1 MACLCTALTL
11 VAACAATPAPE
22 PKPVPSAPPTGFVPT
37 LGAPVKPSSVT
48 ATDVVFT
55 VQTDADHG
63 LWTISPEIYGVNA
76 PSPGASL
83 DSSMRAGNVRFGG
96 NRTSAYNWENNA
108 SNAGNDYHNQSDGYL
123 SSSNTPG
130 TLASTTFNQANSMGS
145 QTSALIT
152 VPIGDYV
159 AADKYPGGDVAT
171 PPSGFDG
178 GSADGGYDYLS
189 ARFKKNVAA
198 KGAPFSDTPDTSDD
212 SVYEDEMVAWAKGH
226 HQGTPVTFALDNEP
240 DLWSETHPRIHP
252 NPTTYAELVER
263 TTRFST
269 AIKNVW
275 PEAPILGF
283 VSYGWNGFT
292 KLQNAPDAA
301 GNGQFWDYFLTQ
313 MKAAGDA
320 QGRRLVDYLDLHWYP
335 EAKGNGFRIV
345 TAPTAPTAAADIA
358 AWEDAR
364 VQAPRSLW
372 DPTYLEIS
380 WITSSL
386 GAPIA
391 LIPRVMGKIQA
402 EYPGTKLSFTEWN
415 YGGGGDITG
424 AIATADVL
432 GIFGRTGVSLANL
445 WWVSAA
451 EPFTVAGVKAYR
463 NFDGQAG
470 EFGDIGIATSNS
482 DTVNTSVYASLLST
496 NPGHVV
502 VVAINKKRDAA
513 INAGI
518 QLAHPA
524 SFSKAKVYVL
534 SGTSPSIQPAQDLS
548 RTGTNA
554 FVYAMPPR
562 SVSILVF
569 DGTLAATSW
578 TPGTSALAPA
588 GAGTAVTDASVMADA
603 PIIRD
608 AWIAADTVAPFDAGI
623 PVDDAS
629 LIDID
634 PAKVDADTA
643 ALDASVVLPNPL
655 DSGGDR

>member
-1 MACLCTALTL
+1 MDRCLRSIGCLFAALTL
-11 VAACAATPAPE
+11 VTACASSPAPE

-37 LGAPVKPSSVT
+37 LGAPVKPGMLPT
-48 ATDVVFT
+48 TDVVFI

-63 LWTISPEIYGVNA
+63 LWTISPEIYGVNTPA
-76 PSPGASL
+76 PGASV
-83 DSSMRAGNVRFGG
+83 DSSMRAGSMRFGG

-130 TLASTTFNQANSMGS
+130 ALASQTFNQASAMGA
-145 QTSALIT
+145 QTSAVIT

-159 AADKYPGGDVAT
+159 AADKSPGGDVAT
-171 PPSGFDG
+171 PPSGVDG
-178 GSADGGYDYLS
+178 GGVDGGYDYLS

-198 KGAPFSDTPDTSDD
+198 KGTAFSDTPDTSDD

-226 HQGTPVTFALDNEP
+226 NQGTPVAFALDNEP

-252 NPTTYAELVER
+252 NATTYDELVER

-292 KLQNAPDAA
+292 KLQSAPDAA
-301 GNGQFWDYFLTQ
+301 GKGEFWDYFLTQ

-335 EAKGNGFRIV
+335 EAKGAGFRIV

-372 DPTYLEIS
+372 DPTYRESS
-380 WITSSL
+380 WITSSV
-386 GAPIA
+386 GGPIA

-402 EYPGTKLSFTEWN
+402 DYPGTKLAFTEWN
-415 YGGGGDITG
+415 YGGGSDITG

-432 GIFGRTGVSLANL
+432 GIFGRTGVSLANI

-470 EFGDIGIATSNS
+470 EFGDGEFGDIGIATSNS
-482 DTVNTSVYASLLST
+482 DTESTSVYASLLST

-502 VVAINKKRDAA
+502 VVAINKKKDAT

-534 SGTSPSIQPAQDLS
+534 SGTSPSIQPAQDL
-548 RTGTNA
+548 GTIGSNA

-578 TPGTSALAPA
+578 SPGTSAIPPA
-588 GAGTAVTDASVMADA
+588 GTGLAVTDAAVKADVAITADA
-603 PIIRD
+603 RNV
-608 AWIAADTVAPFDAGI
+608 ADTQPPVDAGI
-623 PVDDAS
+623 PVDAAA
-629 LIDID
+629 I
-634 PAKVDADTA
+634 VDVESDGSSTP
-643 ALDASVVLPNPL
+643 VEVG
-655 DSGGDR
+655 SGG